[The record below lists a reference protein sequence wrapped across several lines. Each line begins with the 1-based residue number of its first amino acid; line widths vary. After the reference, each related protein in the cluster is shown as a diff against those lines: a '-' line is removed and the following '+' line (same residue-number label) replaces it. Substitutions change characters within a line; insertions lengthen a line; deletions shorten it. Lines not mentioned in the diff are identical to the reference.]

1 MGSKGK
7 IISGS
12 SGSLLSSGEQTP
24 KEVPLQ
30 QGCKPWV
37 GGSAPRVGEGGGKD
51 HVAGSVG
58 AGSGV

>member
-12 SGSLLSSGEQTP
+12 SGSLLSSGEQTL
-24 KEVPLQ
+24 KEVPGQ

-37 GGSAPRVGEGGGKD
+37 GAERSEGR
-51 HVAGSVG
+51 
-58 AGSGV
+58 

>member
-12 SGSLLSSGEQTP
+12 SGSLLSSGEQTL
-24 KEVPLQ
+24 KEVPGQ

-37 GGSAPRVGEGGGKD
+37 GAECSEGR
-51 HVAGSVG
+51 
-58 AGSGV
+58 